1 MIASSRPLRV
11 AMAALRPGAAGLP
24 ELARGLREA
33 DWREVIGIANWH
45 LVTPAMYH
53 NLREAGLLGIL
64 PSEAEEFLRRVHE
77 LNARRNERMITQ
89 LAELLVALRADGIE
103 SVLLKA
109 AADLPTTPEPR
120 LGERIASDLDVLI
133 RPADLKRVRRGLRR
147 LGYARDGDDVGR
159 HSDGNYVRPGE
170 PAGIDLHL
178 RVEEE
183 DELLPAAKMWD
194 RSVALH
200 WRGTEL
206 RIPCPEHRVV
216 HLVLHDM
223 LHHGGYY
230 SGAPRLRAL
239 HDLRR
244 FIDAWHGRL
253 DWRVV
258 DTHFQ
263 NLRLGHVLDAHL
275 LAAHRLLGAAW
286 PLSRPPSAAGRFAVL
301 RFAATTNGILPR
313 FVLLGVAKATRGLA
327 WHRMHRLYGSGGGSL
342 ATWRLRHLIHWTA
355 VGAANR
361 LRGHGLRMQEKA
373 PTTDRSAGP

>member
-200 WRGTEL
+200 
-206 RIPCPEHRVV
+206 
-216 HLVLHDM
+216 
-223 LHHGGYY
+223 
-230 SGAPRLRAL
+230 
-239 HDLRR
+239 
-244 FIDAWHGRL
+244 
-253 DWRVV
+253 
-258 DTHFQ
+258 
-263 NLRLGHVLDAHL
+263 
-275 LAAHRLLGAAW
+275 
-286 PLSRPPSAAGRFAVL
+286 
-301 RFAATTNGILPR
+301 
-313 FVLLGVAKATRGLA
+313 
-327 WHRMHRLYGSGGGSL
+327 
-342 ATWRLRHLIHWTA
+342 
-355 VGAANR
+355 
-361 LRGHGLRMQEKA
+361 
-373 PTTDRSAGP
+373 